1 MKWFKHDSDASN
13 DAKLRK
19 VRHKYGASG
28 YAVYWYCLELVARNV
43 DKHNL
48 TFELEHDAELIADD
62 FKLSHDLVQEMMMF
76 MVNIGLFENS
86 QGVITCLKMASR
98 TDEYTYKII
107 KNLTSVPTVSR
118 QNPEK
123 SELIEEKRRE
133 EKRTEEINTNTGKP
147 KRTVFKKPSIADVK
161 EYCLLRSNV
170 VDAERFFDYYESN
183 GWKVG
188 KNSMKDW
195 KASVR
200 TWEKNNDTRGK
211 QGISAKPDNSAT
223 RHHDRL
229 KAQYAKAIADELG
242 D

>member
-1 MKWFKHDSDASN
+1 MT
-13 DAKLRK
+13 
-19 VRHKYGASG
+19 Y
-28 YAVYWYCLELVARNV
+28 
-43 DKHNL
+43 
-48 TFELEHDAELIADD
+48 
-62 FKLSHDLVQEMMMF
+62 
-76 MVNIGLFENS
+76 MVNLDLFENS
-86 QGVITCLKMASR
+86 HGVITCLKMASR
-98 TDEYTYKII
+98 TDEYTQQLMRDI
-107 KNLTSVPTVSR
+107 KKTPERLPRVSEETPR
-118 QNPEK
+118 N
-123 SELIEEKRRE
+123 SEVIEEKRRE
-133 EKRTEEINTNTGKP
+133 ENRTEEINTNTGKP